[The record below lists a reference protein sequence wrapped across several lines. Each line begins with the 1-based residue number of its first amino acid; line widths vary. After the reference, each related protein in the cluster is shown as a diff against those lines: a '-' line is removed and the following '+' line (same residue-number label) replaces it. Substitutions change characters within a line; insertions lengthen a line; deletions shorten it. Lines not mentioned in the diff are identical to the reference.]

1 MPTLTLVLDYDGHLH
16 HIQTLNLNADDECFY
31 IEDNNHHL
39 HIFDLGLLC
48 DVTAIIGF

>member
-16 HIQTLNLNADDECFY
+16 QIQTLDLDADHECFY
-31 IEDNNHHL
+31 IEDDKHHL
-39 HIFDLGLLC
+39 HIFDLALLY